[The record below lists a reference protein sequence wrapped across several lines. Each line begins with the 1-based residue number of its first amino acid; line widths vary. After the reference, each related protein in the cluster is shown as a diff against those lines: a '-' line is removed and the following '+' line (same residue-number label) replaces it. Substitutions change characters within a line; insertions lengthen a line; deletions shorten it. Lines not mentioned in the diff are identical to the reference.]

1 MSKKILIITQNFYP
15 ELGSAGNRLKNIY
28 LLLKQRGYDIQ
39 VLTTE
44 PTYPN
49 REIYKEK
56 LFWNED
62 MINKDSSVMRVSVRN
77 KKYNSSFLR
86 RLLYYLEI
94 MIKMLKEI
102 RKGPKKFDIIFVS
115 SPPIFVAFVGLA
127 AKLKNKS
134 KLILDIRDLWPESLK
149 GVKVFHHPII
159 VESFRILEKLLY
171 KKADHIVINSEGFL
185 HYLNEHSPLAKEK
198 VTFIPNS
205 AREKELLFNAN
216 YSTTALKIIYVGNIG
231 LAQNVHI
238 IRSLAEKLH
247 EHQIEFLIV
256 GYGVEKKELHDYIR
270 EKNLM
275 NVKIVNPMTRKE
287 CLELMSSCDIGIVTL
302 KDSTV
307 FETVLPGRIIDY
319 ITCGIPIVGSIA
331 GYSKTIIEQ
340 EGVGLVTSNSSSEE
354 MLANIMKIYNDPGL
368 LKKMQKNCHKLIR
381 EKFMWETNIEK
392 LINVI
397 EDTR

>member
-49 REIYKEK
+49 REIYKENF
-56 LFWNED
+56 FWNENE
-62 MINKDSSVMRVSVRN
+62 INKDSSVIRVSVKN
-77 KKYNSSFLR
+77 KKYNSSFLS

-102 RKGPKKFDIIFVS
+102 RKEPKKFDIIFVS
-115 SPPIFVAFVGLA
+115 SPPIFVAFVGLI
-127 AKLKNKS
+127 AKFKSKS

-149 GVKVFHHPII
+149 GVKVCHHPII
-159 VESFRILEKLLY
+159 VESFRMLEKLLY
-171 KKADHIVINSEGFL
+171 KKADHIVINSEGFF
-185 HYLNEHSPLAKEK
+185 HYLSEHSPLVKEK

-205 AREKELLFNAN
+205 ARENELISSNSAK
-216 YSTTALKIIYVGNIG
+216 TALKVIYVGNIG

-238 IRSLAEKLH
+238 IRNLAEKLH
-247 EHQIEFLIV
+247 DHQIEFLIV
-256 GYGVEKKELHDYIR
+256 GYGVEKKELFDYIHK
-270 EKNLM
+270 KNLI

-287 CLELMSSCDIGIVTL
+287 CLDLMSGCDIGIVTL
-302 KDSTV
+302 KEATV

-340 EGVGLVTSNSSSEE
+340 EGIGLVTSNSSSEE
-354 MLANIMKIYNDPGL
+354 MLANIMKIYHDPAL
-368 LKKMQKNCHKLIR
+368 LKKMQRNCHKLIR
-381 EKFMWETNIEK
+381 KKFMWETNIKK
-392 LINVI
+392 LINII
-397 EDTR
+397 EEIR

>member
-44 PTYPN
+44 PTYPS

-62 MINKDSSVMRVSVRN
+62 VINKDPSVMRVSVKN
-77 KKYNSSFLR
+77 KKYNSSFLS

-102 RKGPKKFDIIFVS
+102 RKEPKKFDIIFVS
-115 SPPIFVAFVGLA
+115 SPPIFVAFVGLV
-127 AKLKNKS
+127 AKFKNKS

-185 HYLNEHSPLAKEK
+185 HYLNEHSPLVKEK

-205 AREKELLFNAN
+205 AREKELLISSNDAK
-216 YSTTALKIIYVGNIG
+216 TALKIIYVGNIG
-231 LAQNVHI
+231 LAQNIHI
-238 IRSLAEKLH
+238 IRNLAEKLH

-256 GYGVEKKELHDYIR
+256 GYGVEKKELLNYIR

-287 CLELMSSCDIGIVTL
+287 CLELMSGCDIGIVTL

-381 EKFMWETNIEK
+381 ENFMWETNIEK